1 MRCLLPHK
9 SLYREARVAMS
20 YPADWWC
27 MCSMQYE
34 YEKTIIEFCGGRI
47 PGRPSRS
54 RRQGA
59 DTVPHVLLRW
69 HGSCLGKLR
78 YPQKARQLNF
88 AWRSR
93 SHGPLF
99 FFSTIVYSLF
109 SLVHYICIYIPP
121 SFIFSCL
128 SPLFFVWHDTHDNHR
143 ATRDKSYDHEIC
155 AIQLNH
161 FNCPLE
167 IIIIRVFLFE

>member
-1 MRCLLPHK
+1 MSPPDK
-9 SLYREARVAMS
+9 SLYREASVAMS

-34 YEKTIIEFCGGRI
+34 YEKTIIEFCGGRT

-99 FFSTIVYSLF
+99 FLFSQQLYSHFF
-109 SLVHYICIYIPP
+109 SLVYHIIYVLYLLVLI
-121 SFIFSCL
+121 SLL
-128 SPLFFVWHDTHDNHR
+128 SLAPFFLYDT
-143 ATRDKSYDHEIC
+143 TRT
-155 AIQLNH
+155 
-161 FNCPLE
+161 
-167 IIIIRVFLFE
+167 IITERHVTSRTITKYAQNNLITLIIL

>member
-1 MRCLLPHK
+1 
-9 SLYREARVAMS
+9 MS

-34 YEKTIIEFCGGRI
+34 YEKTIIEFCGGRT

-59 DTVPHVLLRW
+59 DTVSHVLLRW

-99 FFSTIVYSLF
+99 FFWSTIAYSFFF
-109 SLVHYICIYIPP
+109 SRISYYIRIYLLV
-121 SFIFSCL
+121 FNL
-128 SPLFFVWHDTHDNHR
+128 SLISRPFFFVWHDTHDNHR
-143 ATRDKSYDHEIC
+143 ATRDKSYDHEMC
-155 AIQLNH
+155 AIQLNY
-161 FNCPLE
+161 FNYSLE
-167 IIIIRVFLFE
+167 IIIIWFFWFEYIIQQR